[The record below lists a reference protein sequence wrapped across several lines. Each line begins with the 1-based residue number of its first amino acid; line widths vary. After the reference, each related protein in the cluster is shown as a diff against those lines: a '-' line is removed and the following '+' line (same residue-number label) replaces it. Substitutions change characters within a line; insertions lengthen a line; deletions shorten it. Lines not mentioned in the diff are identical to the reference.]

1 MKIRNYKNQKGNVLF
16 LILIAVALFA
26 ALSYA
31 VTQSSRSGGDAT
43 KETNVINTAAL
54 TQYPNSVRTAVLRM
68 IIGATD
74 PLDIYFNKPDQ
85 FEGAGYTY
93 VFDTTPDPDV
103 NRTARLVFHPQGGG
117 ASYQQVPSNLAADAQ
132 AIDWAFTAD
141 YEVPLLGI
149 SASGSSGNELIAFAV
164 GVTENICTR
173 VNKELQQFDGIPV
186 IGTAITIANER
197 TATTT
202 APAAPTEPTPT
213 QLTSTTPAS
222 PNWFS
227 NKAFGCF
234 ENGTGTKD
242 YVFYYVMAER

>member
-1 MKIRNYKNQKGNVLF
+1 MKIRNFKHQKGNVLF

-31 VTQSSRSGGDAT
+31 VTQSSRSGGDAS

-54 TQYPNSVRTAVLRM
+54 TQYPNSVRTSVLRM
-68 IIGATD
+68 IIAGID

-85 FEGAGYTY
+85 LSGAGYTF
-93 VFDTTPDPDV
+93 VFDATPDPDV
-103 NRTARLVFHPQGGG
+103 DRTSRAVFHPQGGG
-117 ASYQQVPSNLAADAQ
+117 ASYQQVPANLTSGGAAL
-132 AIDWAFTAD
+132 DWKFNAD
-141 YEVPLLGI
+141 FEIPLLGL
-149 SASGSSGNELIAFAV
+149 SQTSSGSGNELIAFAD
-164 GVTENICTR
+164 GVTEGICGR
-173 VNKELQQFDGIPV
+173 VNKELHQSEIIPV
-186 IGTAITIANER
+186 VASAYTISNNR

-202 APAAPTEPTPT
+202 APTNPSTETAIM
-213 QLTSTTPAS
+213 TSTTPAS

-234 ENGTGTKD
+234 QNGTGGN

>member
-1 MKIRNYKNQKGNVLF
+1 MKIRNYKSQKGNVLF

-31 VTQSSRSGGDAT
+31 VTQSSRSGGDAS

-68 IIGATD
+68 IIGGID
-74 PLDIYFNKPDQ
+74 PLDIYFNKPDE
-85 FEGAGYTY
+85 FSGGGFTFFVGKESRG
-93 VFDTTPDPDV
+93 
-103 NRTARLVFHPQGGG
+103 VFHPQGGA
-117 ASYQQVPSNLAADAQ
+117 ASYQQVPANLASAAA

-141 YEVPLLGI
+141 FEIPLLGI
-149 SASGSSGNELIAFAV
+149 SAAGSTGNELIAFAD
-164 GVTENICTR
+164 GVTENICSR
-173 VNKELQQFDGIPV
+173 VNKELQQYDGIP
-186 IGTAITIANER
+186 IIATAETIANER

-202 APAAPTEPTPT
+202 APAAPDNVV
-213 QLTSTTPAS
+213 LTSTTPAS
-222 PNWFS
+222 PNWFE

-234 ENGTGTKD
+234 RNGSAGN